1 MSGQVEFFDGE
12 FTKNITIPIMV
23 DSDKEQEEIFDV
35 ELAVDCCDDILIGR
49 VQVNIIDGN

>member
-1 MSGQVEFFDGE
+1 MEFVDGE

-49 VQVNIIDGN
+49 VQINIIDGN